1 MWKILTKIDN
11 KLGFTFCFGVHE
23 LLQLYLTQLRFVFAN
38 YGIFMQTIQL
48 KILCRQSS
56 QFGLK
61 FDIHK

>member
-1 MWKILTKIDN
+1 MENIN
-11 KLGFTFCFGVHE
+11 KNRQQIGIYIVFGVHE

>member
-1 MWKILTKIDN
+1 MENIN
-11 KLGFTFCFGVHE
+11 KNRQQIGIYIVFGVHE
-23 LLQLYLTQLRFVFAN
+23 LLQLYLTQLRFAFAN

>member
-1 MWKILTKIDN
+1 MENIN
-11 KLGFTFCFGVHE
+11 KNRQQIGIYIVFGVHE

-61 FDIHK
+61 FYIHK